1 MSKVR
6 AEQYTNRLGTG
17 APEIPYGVTVPEGA
31 SIDGAGGLNLTGI
44 ATAGSFKGNLTGDV
58 SGNITG
64 FAATFSGPVTIGG
77 TLTYEDVTNVDAVG
91 VITARDGIK
100 VTGGNLNVGTAITA
114 YGSTGIVSATSY
126 RGDGSQ
132 LTGIEAAPTI
142 QLVADG
148 TIAANT
154 AVRVTPGGKAATIS
168 EFASA
173 LGSEEQTSGD
183 VNQDGYARSSYG
195 YDKVSSRV
203 VAVYQKQTNSKSAYK
218 VGTRSGNSITWGSES
233 SFTGITGNGNYS
245 NSVKI
250 GTDKFFVVF
259 QDGNDIKA
267 VIMTTTSSNTAS
279 LGTIVTLHAVGGEF
293 HDTPGVHLNPNTG
306 NVILAYACGGGSGG
320 AFGQMCT
327 ISGTTITVG
336 SAVQIGTTGYS
347 YSMGSDSVW
356 DSIRQNVFFV
366 FAGGHT
372 NDKIYGRTVREPSSG
387 TTVLLGTLQNQV
399 NSQQNI
405 TTHSV
410 ALAFDPIKDSFVCM
424 WRTTNNY
431 GYYNYTDSAYDTTN
445 HRPSFRTNGYTE
457 LWLGNNHVNSV
468 NGLFYDAHYDSSTLK
483 LIITNQVSN
492 TLDGKYSTATFNS
505 NATLTF
511 NSDFTEWQASD
522 YRYPSRNILLDNGAI
537 LLPYIDGANGS
548 TTQQTRI
555 KQFQSTNLSS
565 GNFIGFS
572 KEAYTNGQTATINV
586 VGNVTTK
593 SGLTPGE
600 QYYVQQDGSVGTT
613 AATPSVEAGK
623 ALTATS
629 LLIKG

>member
-44 ATAGSFKGNLTGDV
+44 ATAGTFKGNLTGDV
-58 SGNITG
+58 SGNVTG
-64 FAATFSGPVTIGG
+64 LAATFSGPVTIGG
-77 TLTYEDVTNVDAVG
+77 TLTYEDVTNIDAVG
-91 VITARDGIK
+91 LITARDGIK
-100 VTGGNLNVGTAITA
+100 VTGGNIVGNNSTNVSGISSVTATNF
-114 YGSTGIVSATSY
+114 YGNGASLS
-126 RGDGSQ
+126 
-132 LTGIEAAPTI
+132 GIEAAPTI

-148 TIAANT
+148 TIAAHT
-154 AVRVTPGGKAATIS
+154 AVRVTSSGKASIIS
-168 EFASA
+168 QFPEA
-173 LGSEEQTSGD
+173 LGSQEQTSGD
-183 VNQDGYARSSYG
+183 VNQDGYSRSSYG
-195 YDKVSSRV
+195 YDKTTSRV
-203 VAVYQKQTNSKSAYK
+203 VAVYEKQTTNKSAYK
-218 VGTRSGNSITWGSES
+218 VGTRSGNSITWGSEA
-233 SFTGITGNGNYS
+233 SFTGITGNGTYS
-245 NSVKI
+245 NSVSI
-250 GTDKFFVVF
+250 GSDKFFVVF

-293 HDTPGVHLNPNTG
+293 HDTPGVHLNPSTG

-336 SAVQIGTTGYS
+336 TPVQIGTTGYS
-347 YSMGSDSVW
+347 YSMGTDSVW

-372 NDKIYGRTVREPSSG
+372 NDRIYGRTIREPSSG

-399 NSQQNI
+399 NSAQDI
-405 TTHSV
+405 RSHSI
-410 ALAFDPIKDSFVCM
+410 ALAFDPVKDSFICI
-424 WRTTNNY
+424 WRHTNEY
-431 GYYNYTDSAYDTTN
+431 GYYNYTDSSYDTAN
-445 HRPSFRTNGYTE
+445 HKPSFKSGGNTE
-457 LWLGNNHVNSV
+457 LHIGGAMSNSQY
-468 NGLFYDAHYDSSTLK
+468 GLMYDAHYAPSTTK
-483 LIITNQVSN
+483 LVIINQNSN
-492 TLDGKYSTATFNS
+492 NLNGYYSTATFNS
-505 NATLTF
+505 NAALSF
-511 NSDFTEWQASD
+511 SSD
-522 YRYPSRNILLDNGAI
+522 YTQFQGVDYKYPSRNILLDNGAF
-537 LLPYIDGANGS
+537 LLPYIDAGNDD
-548 TTQQTRI
+548 QKTRI
-555 KQFQSTNLSS
+555 KQFDSTNLST

-586 VGNVTTK
+586 VGNVITQ

-600 QYYVQQDGSVGTT
+600 QYYVQLDGSVGTA

>member
-44 ATAGSFKGNLTGDV
+44 ATAGTFKGNLTGDV
-58 SGNITG
+58 SGNVTG
-64 FAATFSGPVTIGG
+64 LAATFSGPVTIGG
-77 TLTYEDVTNVDAVG
+77 TLTYEDVTNIDAVG
-91 VITARDGIK
+91 LITARDGIK
-100 VTGGNLNVGTAITA
+100 VTGGNIVGNNSTNVSGISSVTATNF
-114 YGSTGIVSATSY
+114 YGNGASLS
-126 RGDGSQ
+126 
-132 LTGIEAAPTI
+132 GIEAAPTI

-148 TIAANT
+148 AIGANT
-154 AVRVTPGGKAATIS
+154 AVRVTPTGKASTIS
-168 EFASA
+168 EYPEA
-173 LGSEEQTSGD
+173 LGSEQQTSGD
-183 VNQDGYARSSYG
+183 VNQDGWARSSYG
-195 YDKVSSRV
+195 YDKTTSRV
-203 VAVYQKQTNSKSAYK
+203 VAVYQKASTSKSAYK

-233 SFTGITGNGNYS
+233 SFTGITGNGTYS
-245 NSVKI
+245 NSISI
-250 GTDKFFVVF
+250 GADKFFVVF

-279 LGTIVTLHAVGGEF
+279 LGTIATLHAVGGEF

-336 SAVQIGTTGYS
+336 TPVQVGTTGHS
-347 YSMGSDSVW
+347 YSIGSDSVW

-366 FAGGHT
+366 YVGPHT
-372 NDKIYGRTVREPSSG
+372 NDKIYGRSIREPSSG
-387 TTVLLGTLQNQV
+387 TTVLLGTQTNQV
-399 NSQQNI
+399 NSQMNTVTH
-405 TTHSV
+405 TTT
-410 ALAFDPIKDSFVCM
+410 LAFDPIKDSFVCM
-424 WRTTNNY
+424 WGATNNH
-431 GYYNYTDSAYDTTN
+431 GYYNYTNGAYDTAN
-445 HRPSFRTNGYTE
+445 HRPSFYTNGQFE
-457 LWLGNNHVNSV
+457 NKLGNNIN
-468 NGLFYDAHYDSSTLK
+468 NTNTALFYEALYDSSTSR
-483 LIITNQVSN
+483 LIIINQRSSS
-492 TLDGKYSTATFNS
+492 LDAFYSTATFNS
-505 NATLTF
+505 NAALTW
-511 NSDFTEWQASD
+511 NSDWTEWQATD
-522 YRYPSRNILLDNGAI
+522 YRYPSTNILLDHGAI
-537 LLPYIDGANGS
+537 LLPYIDGASGS

-555 KQFQSTNLSS
+555 KQFQGTNLST
-565 GNFIGFS
+565 GNFIGFT
-572 KEAYTNGQTATINV
+572 KAAYSDGDTATINV
-586 VGNVTTK
+586 VGNVSTQ

>member
-6 AEQYTNRLGTG
+6 AEQYTNRAGSG
-17 APEIPYGVTVPEGA
+17 APEIPYGVTVPSGA

-58 SGNITG
+58 SGNVTG
-64 FAATFSGPVTIGG
+64 VAATFTGPVTIGG
-77 TLTYEDVTNVDAVG
+77 TLTYEDVTNIDAVG
-91 VITARDGIK
+91 LITARDGIK

-132 LTGIEAAPTI
+132 LSGIEAAPTI

-148 TIAANT
+148 TIAAHT
-154 AVRVTPGGKAATIS
+154 AVRVTPSGKASTIT
-168 EFASA
+168 EFTSA
-173 LGSEEQTSGD
+173 LGSEQEMSTD
-183 VNQDGYARSSYG
+183 VNQDSYSRAAYG
-195 YDKVSSRV
+195 YDKITSRV
-203 VAVYQKQTNSKSAYK
+203 FSVYQKGSNNQSAYM
-218 VGTRSGNSITWGSES
+218 VGTRSGTSITWGTE
-233 SFTGITGNGNYS
+233 GNFGLSGTAAYGNAIS
-245 NSVKI
+245 I
-250 GTDKFFVVF
+250 GSDKFFVVF
-259 QDGNDIKA
+259 EDGNVIKA
-267 VIMTTTSSNTAS
+267 VIATTTSSNTAT
-279 LGTIVTLHAVGGEF
+279 LGTIVTLNSPGGGL
-293 HDTPGVHLNPNTG
+293 HDNPGVHLNPSTG

-387 TTVLLGTLQNQV
+387 TTVLLGTLQQEV
-399 NSQQNI
+399 NDTVNI

-410 ALAFDPIKDSFVCM
+410 ALAFDPVKDSFICM
-424 WRTTNNY
+424 FRGSNTY
-431 GYYNYTDSAYDTTN
+431 GYYNYTDSTYDTVN
-445 HRPSFRTNGYTE
+445 HKPSFKNNGNFE
-457 LWLGNNHVNSV
+457 LHLGGSMNNSQY
-468 NGLFYDAHYDSSTLK
+468 GLFYDAHYDSSTAK
-483 LIITNQVSN
+483 LIITNQNSSSI
-492 TLDGKYSTATFNS
+492 GGYYSTAIFNN
-505 NATLTF
+505 NAALTF
-511 NSDFTEWQASD
+511 NTDYTQFQATD
-522 YRYPSRNILLDNGAI
+522 YKYPSRNILLDNGAI
-537 LLPYIDGANGS
+537 LLPYIDAGNDD
-548 TTQQTRI
+548 QKTRI
-555 KQFQSTNLSS
+555 KQFQSTNLST

-586 VGNVTTK
+586 VGNVTTQ

-600 QYYVQQDGSVGTT
+600 QYYVGMDGSVGI
-613 AATPSVEAGK
+613 AAVTPSVQAGK

>member
-58 SGNITG
+58 SGNVTG
-64 FAATFSGPVTIGG
+64 LAATFTGPVTIGG
-77 TLTYEDVTNVDAVG
+77 TLTYEDVTNIDSVG
-91 VITARDGIK
+91 VITARDGISITSGNIVGNNSTNISGVSS
-100 VTGGNLNVGTAITA
+100 VTATNFYGNGASL
-114 YGSTGIVSATSY
+114 S
-126 RGDGSQ
+126 
-132 LTGIEAAPTI
+132 GIEAAPTI

-154 AVRVTPGGKAATIS
+154 SVRVTPGGKAATIS

-183 VNQDGYARSSYG
+183 VNQDGYTRSSYG

-203 VAVYQKQTNSKSAYK
+203 VAVYEKQTTNKSAYK

-279 LGTIVTLHAVGGEF
+279 LGTIVTLKSGVGEL

-306 NVILAYACGGGSGG
+306 NVILAYACGGGAGG
-320 AFGQMCT
+320 IFGQMCT

-336 SAVQIGTTGYS
+336 AAVQIGTTGYS

-366 FAGGHT
+366 YCGPHT
-372 NDKIYGRTVREPSSG
+372 NDKIYGNTIREPSSG
-387 TTVLLGTLQNQV
+387 TTVLIGLRQQEVNDTQNV
-399 NSQQNI
+399 
-405 TTHSV
+405 TTHTV

-424 WRTTNNY
+424 WRNAGNNY
-431 GYYNYTDSAYDTTN
+431 GYYNYTDSSYDTTN
-445 HRPSFRTNGYTE
+445 HRPSFKNNGTTE
-457 LWLGNNHVNSV
+457 LWLGNNHVNSQ
-468 NGLFYDAHYDSSTLK
+468 NCLFLDAHYDSSTFK
-483 LIITNQVSN
+483 LIIINQASAS
-492 TLDGKYSTATFNS
+492 LDAKYCTATFNS

-522 YRYPSRNILLDNGAI
+522 YRYPTRNILLDNGAI
-537 LLPYIDGANGS
+537 LLPYIDGASGS

-555 KQFQSTNLSS
+555 KQFSSTNLST

-600 QYYVQQDGSVGTT
+600 QYYVQHDGSVGTT

>member
-44 ATAGSFKGNLTGDV
+44 ATAGTFKGNLTGDV
-58 SGNITG
+58 SGNVTG
-64 FAATFSGPVTIGG
+64 LAATFSGPVTIGG
-77 TLTYEDVTNVDAVG
+77 TLTYEDVTNIDAVG
-91 VITARDGIK
+91 VITARDGLK

-132 LTGIEAAPTI
+132 LSGIEAAPTI

-148 TIAANT
+148 TIAAHT
-154 AVRVTPGGKAATIS
+154 AVRVTPSGKAATIT

-173 LGSEEQTSGD
+173 LGAEQEMSTD
-183 VNQDGYARSSYG
+183 VNQGIYSKAAYG
-195 YDKVSSRV
+195 YDKITSRV
-203 VAVYQKQTNSKSAYK
+203 FCVYQKASNNQSAYM
-218 VGTRSGNSITWGSES
+218 VGTRSGNSITWGSEANFGLS
-233 SFTGITGNGNYS
+233 GTAAYS
-245 NSVKI
+245 NAISI
-250 GTDKFFVVF
+250 GSDKFFVVF
-259 QDGNDIKA
+259 EDGTDIKA
-267 VIMTTTSSNTAS
+267 VIATTTSSNTAT
-279 LGTIVTLHAVGGEF
+279 LGTIVTLKGSIGDL
-293 HDTPGVHLNPNTG
+293 HDNPGIHLNPSTG
-306 NVILAYACGGGSGG
+306 NVILAYAVGGGNGG

-336 SAVQIGTTGYS
+336 AAVQIGTTGYD
-347 YSMGSDSVW
+347 YSMGCDSVW

-387 TTVLLGTLQNQV
+387 TTVLLGTLQQEV
-399 NSQQNI
+399 NDTVNI
-405 TTHSV
+405 TSHSV
-410 ALAFDPIKDSFVCM
+410 ALAFDPIKDSFVCTF
-424 WRTTNNY
+424 RASNTY
-431 GYYNYTDSAYDTTN
+431 GYYNYTDTSYDTVN
-445 HRPSFRTNGYTE
+445 HKPMFKNNGNFE
-457 LWLGNNHVNSV
+457 LQVGGAMANSQ
-468 NGLFYDAHYDSSTLK
+468 NGLFYDAHYAPSIAK
-483 LIITNQVSN
+483 LIITNQNSSN
-492 TLDGKYSTATFNS
+492 FNGYYSTATFNT
-505 NATLTF
+505 NAALTF
-511 NSDFTEWQASD
+511 NSDYTEFQSSD
-522 YRYPSRNILLDNGAI
+522 YKYPSRNILLDNGAL
-537 LLPYIDGANGS
+537 LLPYIDAGNDD
-548 TTQQTRI
+548 QKTRI
-555 KQFQSTNLSS
+555 KQFQASNVTT

-586 VGNVTTK
+586 VGNVTTQ

-600 QYYVQQDGSVGTT
+600 QYYVQNDGSVGTS
-613 AATPSVEAGK
+613 AANPSVEAGK